1 MCAYGSPLKT
11 KSKGRLSF
19 FSTKVLYFFRKR
31 INNMRIFFRVAGI
44 VISVLSLLLLLAVP
58 VAGIIFLIIGAL
70 FIFLSIK
77 LPIKK
82 ELPKGLS
89 SLSAVVEDETP
100 FSGRRTREPYYHK
113 EDGTVRDIAKLC
125 SDKPDNGS
133 EAIYIIDAW
142 LKSDGELDVQKR
154 EIYETVEE
162 AKEWLK
168 DMGYKPIKNDAHMA
182 ELRLS
187 VYKEWFYK

>member
-1 MCAYGSPLKT
+1 MCVYGSPLKFH
-11 KSKGRLSF
+11 SQRAAF
-19 FSTKVLYFFRKR
+19 FAKIRYNTR
-31 INNMRIFFRVAGI
+31 ISEDKMRIFLRVVGI
-44 VISVLSLLLLLAVP
+44 VIAVLSLLLLLAVP
-58 VAGIIFLIIGAL
+58 VPGVIFLIIGAL
-70 FIFLSIK
+70 FIILSIK
-77 LPIKK
+77 LPIKTDK
-82 ELPKGLS
+82 KPTPSEEK
-89 SLSAVVEDETP
+89 EDETP

-113 EDGTVRDIAKLC
+113 EDGAVRDIAKLC

-154 EIYETVEE
+154 EIYETAEE

-168 DMGYKPIKNDAHMA
+168 DMGYKPIKNDVHME